1 MELSRI
7 TKRISVAFFVLGI
20 ILLAIT
26 SLSLIFS
33 LTAVSPTLTT
43 SNISEEQYSPDIA
56 TFRTL
61 REFEDMVAIEIDA
74 QGLSGIEIP
83 ILIDDY
89 LRKKFYHGYS
99 VKRWHDNWVLAFVN
113 TMIPQYYLSGNMR
126 QDDIFQY
133 DYGICSQQAIVF
145 QVIVGDFGFDYG
157 SVRFSAPD
165 FGHFASAVRVNGE
178 WYYFDQNLEP
188 EYDRTSSNIFD
199 QIILGNEQILTDMY
213 GNHFDDITDDM
224 IELTDINTFPA
235 SRGVLAQT
243 VTYVLSWYGW
253 AFLVF
258 PSIAA
263 LLYRRRTQQSGDAE
277 PRDSN
282 LPNL

>member
-1 MELSRI
+1 
-7 TKRISVAFFVLGI
+7 
-20 ILLAIT
+20 
-26 SLSLIFS
+26 
-33 LTAVSPTLTT
+33 
-43 SNISEEQYSPDIA
+43 
-56 TFRTL
+56 
-61 REFEDMVAIEIDA
+61 
-74 QGLSGIEIP
+74 
-83 ILIDDY
+83 
-89 LRKKFYHGYS
+89 
-99 VKRWHDNWVLAFVN
+99 
-113 TMIPQYYLSGNMR
+113 MR
-126 QDDIFQY
+126 QDDIFKY

-165 FGHFASAVRVNGE
+165 FSHFASAVRVNGE

-188 EYDRTSSNIFD
+188 EYDRTSSTIFD
-199 QIILGNEQILTDMY
+199 QIILGNEQILTDIY

-253 AFLVF
+253 ASLVF

-277 PRDSN
+277 RRDSN